1 MIEPAFVW
9 IERSMVFAGPPSPI
23 PCRLKDFTDES
34 GIAEIPITSMVI
46 KARQQT
52 NTGRPTLRRVIS
64 LRVTNSPLGEKV
76 EIGRLNFTAI
86 ATEIGIAH
94 VVGKNKNK
102 VWSLG

>member
-1 MIEPAFVW
+1 MIEPAFMG
-9 IERSMVFAGPPSPI
+9 IESCMVLAGPPCSVTGW
-23 PCRLKDFTDES
+23 LKDFTDQGRVTEV
-34 GIAEIPITSMVI
+34 PITSMVI